1 MSFVVGWEV
10 VSSFELNSIVIS
22 SHDKFDFRLQRMMVI
37 MMIVMLMIPSHF
49 LKTLGAKLLSLVPTF

>member
-1 MSFVVGWEV
+1 MMMVMMMVMV
-10 VSSFELNSIVIS
+10 RV
-22 SHDKFDFRLQRMMVI
+22 MMVI